1 MDEITK
7 KMKIH
12 YSETFEKYGANV
24 RGVDWGGGEVG
35 DIWKLNLRYE
45 KMLEVITDS
54 TKGDISILDVGCGY
68 GGLYQFALD
77 KGLQLDY
84 TGIDVCRNMIHYAT
98 NHNQNGVFICEDILA
113 YDPQKKFDYVI
124 CNGILTQ
131 KLGAGIREMDIYAR
145 KLIHRMWDL
154 SNRGIV
160 FNIMKSQVDF
170 MKESLYYKS
179 PLEIMGFCMTLTD
192 KFIVDSAYPL
202 YEYCVY
208 LYHSEQ

>member
-84 TGIDVCRNMIHYAT
+84 TGIDVCRNMI
-98 NHNQNGVFICEDILA
+98 D
-113 YDPQKKFDYVI
+113 
-124 CNGILTQ
+124 
-131 KLGAGIREMDIYAR
+131 R
-145 KLIHRMWDL
+145 K
-154 SNRGIV
+154 SV
-160 FNIMKSQVDF
+160 V
-170 MKESLYYKS
+170 
-179 PLEIMGFCMTLTD
+179 
-192 KFIVDSAYPL
+192 
-202 YEYCVY
+202 
-208 LYHSEQ
+208 